1 MKRSPGP
8 EPTRPL
14 PFHAEP
20 FRLRARLTFDAARK
34 APIIDRI
41 WCANGPG
48 MNYLMLAI
56 AIVAEVCATTAM
68 KKSDGLTRMPWTVA
82 TVIGYG
88 IAFYFLSLT
97 LRTIPTGIA
106 YAIWSGVGI
115 VLISTAAWLFQ
126 GQKLDAA
133 AGIGMGLIVTGVVV
147 MNVFS
152 KASAH

>member
-1 MKRSPGP
+1 
-8 EPTRPL
+8 
-14 PFHAEP
+14 
-20 FRLRARLTFDAARK
+20 
-34 APIIDRI
+34 
-41 WCANGPG
+41 

-68 KKSDGLTRMPWTVA
+68 KQSDGFTRMPWTVV

-115 VLISTAAWLFQ
+115 VLISTAAWAFQ

-133 AGIGMGLIVTGVVV
+133 AVIGVGLIVTGVIV

-152 KASAH
+152 SASGH

>member
-1 MKRSPGP
+1 
-8 EPTRPL
+8 
-14 PFHAEP
+14 
-20 FRLRARLTFDAARK
+20 
-34 APIIDRI
+34 
-41 WCANGPG
+41 
-48 MNYLMLAI
+48 MNYLMLAV

-68 KKSDGLTRMPWTVA
+68 KQSDGLTRMPWTVA

-115 VLISTAAWLFQ
+115 VLISTAAWLFR
-126 GQKLDAA
+126 GQKLDVA
-133 AGIGMGLIVTGVVV
+133 AGIGMGLIVAGVVV